1 MSKCPY
7 PELMVDEC
15 SGIVLE
21 NPMFNI
27 WHQGYEARKLETM
40 KGDITK
46 QKELD
51 SKMKQVDK
59 FGAEFIARTNEL
71 NKLHTE
77 LKQREEALAITH
89 HELLQQQRELKLR
102 KE

>member
-1 MSKCPY
+1 MVKNPY
-7 PELMVDEC
+7 PEYIQDEC
-15 SGIVLE
+15 TDQIFE
-21 NPMFNI
+21 NPLWI
-27 WHQGYEARKLETM
+27 AYHQGFEDHKKETM
-40 KGDITK
+40 KGDIAK

-51 SKMKQVDK
+51 NKMKQVDK
-59 FGAEFIARTNEL
+59 FAIQFIARTNEL
-71 NKLHTE
+71 NKLHAE

>member
-7 PELMVDEC
+7 PELIVDEC

-40 KGDITK
+40 KGDIAK
-46 QKELD
+46 QKNLTI
-51 SKMKQVDK
+51 K
-59 FGAEFIARTNEL
+59 
-71 NKLHTE
+71 
-77 LKQREEALAITH
+77 
-89 HELLQQQRELKLR
+89 
-102 KE
+102 

>member
-1 MSKCPY
+1 
-7 PELMVDEC
+7 
-15 SGIVLE
+15 
-21 NPMFNI
+21 
-27 WHQGYEARKLETM
+27 
-40 KGDITK
+40 
-46 QKELD
+46 
-51 SKMKQVDK
+51 MKQVDK

-77 LKQREEALAITH
+77 LKQREEVLAITH